1 MTKNILSII
10 MLSALTLTSCNQ
22 TPKGN
27 KDVKTSESE
36 SLKKNTD
43 DIVTSVITN
52 KTGEKLELIFNNTK
66 ETATIMYNGETIELT
81 GQKPAS
87 GIWYKNE
94 MYELRGKG
102 NEIELTK
109 NGKTIFKSY
118 EENISQNPNNTT
130 WWIGKHF
137 IENRPAS
144 PNPEEGGINF
154 LIINKDNTAEYKI
167 GDIVH
172 TINWVVEKSTLIC
185 SGKTLSKKVVFN
197 INTNFLTD
205 EFGTKWII
213 KK

>member
-1 MTKNILSII
+1 MTKNILTII
-10 MLSALTLTSCNQ
+10 MLTALTLTSCNQ
-22 TPKGN
+22 TSKET
-27 KDVKTSESE
+27 KDLKTTESG
-36 SLKKNTD
+36 SDKKNTD
-43 DIVTSVITN
+43 DILTSVITN
-52 KTGEKLELIFNNTK
+52 KAGEKLELIFNNTK
-66 ETATIMYNGETIELT
+66 ETASFTYNGETIELL

-94 MYELRGKG
+94 MYDLSGKG

-118 EENISQNPNNTT
+118 EENISQNTNNTS

-137 IENRPAS
+137 VENRPAS

-154 LIINKDNTAEYKI
+154 LIINKDNTAEFKI

-172 TINWVVEKSTLIC
+172 TINWVVEKSTLNC

-197 INTNFLTD
+197 INNDFLTD
-205 EFGTKWII
+205 EFGTKWTI

>member
-1 MTKNILSII
+1 MTKNILTII

-167 GDIVH
+167 GDVVNVMTWTVH
-172 TINWVVEKSTLIC
+172 QSNITFRDKI
-185 SGKTLSKKVVFN
+185 SGRKVAFN
-197 INTNFLTD
+197 IDNAFLTD